1 MSTPLSLP
9 TTNPDRV
16 TVSYR
21 RGKALDLG
29 CTQHDCQL
37 AAGSLE
43 IREGGDIVFQY
54 KVRHETFWHHNS
66 RSLREMCLLVA
77 YHDLSAFREMLGPD
91 LIRRIVEAENK

>member
-1 MSTPLSLP
+1 MSAINPLL
-9 TTNPDRV
+9 TVNPGRV

-43 IREGGDIVFQY
+43 IRDGGDIVFQY
-54 KVRHETFWHHNS
+54 RVRHDSNWHHNS
-66 RSLREMCLLVA
+66 RSLREMNLLVA
-77 YHDLSAFREMLGPD
+77 YHDLTAFREMLGAD
-91 LIRRIVEAENK
+91 LIRRIVAAEK